1 MTHDRQK
8 DDNFLEDLF
17 SEEFVV
23 MKEDPFQVVVS
34 DDNNI
39 AVEFSEAFLA
49 LSIEEQLKAMRA
61 FYWQKSS
68 EPQAAFDVSK
78 EAVKR
83 EMTIALAES
92 MMGNL
97 KRGQPVERDGLIDIN
112 IDDLLTVWTT
122 AE

>member
-8 DDNFLEDLF
+8 DDGCLEDLF
-17 SEEFVV
+17 SEEYVV
-23 MKEDPFQVVVS
+23 MKEDPFQLVVS
-34 DDNNI
+34 EDNHI
-39 AVEFSEAFLA
+39 GVEFSEAFLG
-49 LSIEEQLKAMRA
+49 LSMEEQLKAIRT
-61 FYWQKSS
+61 FYRQKSA

-78 EAVKR
+78 EAVNR

-97 KRGQPVERDGLIDIN
+97 KRGQPVERDGLLDIN